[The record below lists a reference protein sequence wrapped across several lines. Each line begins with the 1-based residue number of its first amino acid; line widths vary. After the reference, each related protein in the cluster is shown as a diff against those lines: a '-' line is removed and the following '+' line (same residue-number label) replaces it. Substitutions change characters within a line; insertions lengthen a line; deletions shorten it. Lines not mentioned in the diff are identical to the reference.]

1 MNNLATLSFEKVQ
14 WAFPVA
20 VTLHN
25 LEEAIFIPAFWQHR
39 SWHLAFTGWEFRFLA
54 FAFSAVTFL
63 VTYLSVH
70 SGRKSAGAYMLVIL
84 SGVMFLNALW
94 HIGATIYFQSYAP
107 GVVTAV
113 LLVMPVTAY
122 LLYWATRQRY
132 V

>member
-1 MNNLATLSFEKVQ
+1 MQ

-25 LEEAIFIPAFWQHR
+25 LEEAIFIPAFWEQR
-39 SWHLAFTGWEFRFLA
+39 SWHLALSGREFGFLG

-70 SGRKSAGAYMLVIL
+70 SGGKGVGAYMLVIL
-84 SGVMFLNALW
+84 SGVMFLNAFW

-122 LLYWATRQRY
+122 LLYCAARQRC

>member
-1 MNNLATLSFEKVQ
+1 MNNLTTVSFEKLQ

-25 LEEAIFIPAFWQHR
+25 LEEAIFIPALWEQR
-39 SWHLAFTGWEFRFLA
+39 SWHLALSGWEFRLLGFG
-54 FAFSAVTFL
+54 FSAVTFL

-70 SGRKSAGAYMLVIL
+70 SGRESAGAYLLAIL
-84 SGVMFLNALW
+84 SGLMFLNALW

-113 LLVMPVTAY
+113 LLVMPVTAC
-122 LLYWATRQRY
+122 LLYRKIRERY

>member
-14 WAFPVA
+14 WAFPVVA
-20 VTLHN
+20 TLHN
-25 LEEAIFIPAFWQHR
+25 LGEAILIPAFWEQR
-39 SWHLAFTGWEFRFLA
+39 SWHFALSGWEFRFLG

-63 VTYLSVH
+63 VTYLSAH
-70 SGRKSAGAYMLVIL
+70 RGRKSAGAYMFVFL

-94 HIGATIYFQSYAP
+94 HIGATIYFQRYAP

-113 LLVMPVTAY
+113 LLVMPETAY
-122 LLYWATRQRY
+122 LLHCATRQRY